1 MTGRHASCPTTG
13 LHPPS
18 TTQPP
23 AVAQRPQA
31 EGAGLAPKDDHCKV
45 QSHFNGPTPRRSP
58 AAARCGC
65 RAGPKG
71 RPLQGAVAL
80 QGPTPRRSPAAARC
94 GCRAG
99 PAVWSLR
106 FIHSLY
112 GLCSLSGIRST
123 HPLHGVRFLAGPR
136 ESNPRPVAFVQA
148 GPATPMDA
156 RIDESKLPRFWRN
169 SNPQAGPHRPRHGG
183 AGKTAQNETKRIE
196 SPALPPQQ
204 KPCWPG
210 RPAALTAEARPPYN
224 RRGFAS
230 PRVARVPRPAV
241 AVDVWV

>member
-45 QSHFNGPTPRRSP
+45 QSHFH
-58 AAARCGC
+58 
-65 RAGPKG
+65 
-71 RPLQGAVAL
+71 
-80 QGPTPRRSPAAARC
+80 GPTPRRSPAAARC

-99 PAVWSLR
+99 PAAWPLR
-106 FIHSLY
+106 FTHALY
-112 GLCSLSGIRST
+112 GLCSLSGIRFT

-156 RIDESKLPRFWRN
+156 RIDQSKLPRFWRN
-169 SNPQAGPHRPRHGG
+169 SNPQAGPRRPRHRG

-196 SPALPPQQ
+196 SPAPLPNKSHAGLVVLPP
-204 KPCWPG
+204 
-210 RPAALTAEARPPYN
+210 
-224 RRGFAS
+224 
-230 PRVARVPRPAV
+230 
-241 AVDVWV
+241 

>member
-45 QSHFNGPTPRRSP
+45 QSHFNGPTPRRSPAAARCGCRAGPKGRPLQGAVALQGPTPRRSP

-169 SNPQAGPHRPRHGG
+169 SNPQAGPRRPRHGG

-196 SPALPPQQ
+196 SPAPSPQRSHAGLAALPP
-204 KPCWPG
+204 
-210 RPAALTAEARPPYN
+210 
-224 RRGFAS
+224 
-230 PRVARVPRPAV
+230 
-241 AVDVWV
+241 